1 MQGELDNVKCT
12 VMGMKESDYV
22 MMIMSTYGTIEQVGE
37 MKHRTLADNTRISF
51 KYPELVFN
59 HYKYR
64 HCVDDNNNRRQSPIS
79 IEKTWHT
86 QYWPHRVFAFLLAVT
101 EVNVNLILMNI
112 YDTEATEQ
120 LVFRKI
126 LAKEL
131 INNDYLS
138 GSSDNVVRTRS
149 RRREIVHQLQNLP
162 KNKKIKNG
170 RVVES
175 KMAYPQRKCHYCPR
189 KIRTYCRCNPSIA
202 VCDRCIAIHINE
214 VENDY

>member
-1 MQGELDNVKCT
+1 MDFLHRRVHVVLDEWVY
-12 VMGMKESDYV
+12 MPRLYV
-22 MMIMSTYGTIEQVGE
+22 
-37 MKHRTLADNTRISF
+37 R
-51 KYPELVFN
+51 
-59 HYKYR
+59 
-64 HCVDDNNNRRQSPIS
+64 
-79 IEKTWHT
+79 HT

-131 INNDYLS
+131 INNSYLS
-138 GSSDNVVRTRS
+138 GSRDDMVRTRS

-202 VCDRCIAIHINE
+202 VCDRCIAIHIDE